1 MAGDE
6 RNFRSYYYE
15 KVGFRGV
22 EEKKS
27 LEILLKDKPLDV
39 IKLKQFCLR
48 FPVPSTHR
56 NRVWKV
62 LLGILP
68 PYTDSQQWIWDQRQ
82 VIYCDLSHALEVMG
96 HVSAGTSSSEKL
108 LLAWLVQKRCLYFD
122 YKSQLVKSDNLMKK
136 AIIDS
141 LLNLFDREVDA
152 YWIAQGFFHH
162 SNKFIEGHSK
172 FKDLLK
178 VKLEL
183 EDLSLYLHLIDI
195 RAIDSLPLEK
205 WFGQCFAGYIEET
218 SLVRIWDKLLG
229 GSCQI
234 IVFLAVALIIHF
246 RHSLMKSQTSKEVNQ
261 CFGNITKETAEI
273 VVSQAIDLWQEYGG
287 PTGLVISES
296 IKK

>member
-1 MAGDE
+1 MMAGDE

-62 LLGILP
+62 LLGKYAPKIKNWRLLYIIWIGILP

-122 YKSQLVKSDNLMKK
+122 YKSQVWIIFLMVHPITLNHVGFSLWKVTIWWRRPSSTHFWTSLTVKLMPTGSLKGSS
-136 AIIDS
+136 ITQIS
-141 LLNLFDREVDA
+141 LLRATLNLKTC
-152 YWIAQGFFHH
+152 WK
-162 SNKFIEGHSK
+162 SN
-172 FKDLLK
+172 
-178 VKLEL
+178 
-183 EDLSLYLHLIDI
+183 
-195 RAIDSLPLEK
+195 
-205 WFGQCFAGYIEET
+205 
-218 SLVRIWDKLLG
+218 
-229 GSCQI
+229 
-234 IVFLAVALIIHF
+234 
-246 RHSLMKSQTSKEVNQ
+246 
-261 CFGNITKETAEI
+261 
-273 VVSQAIDLWQEYGG
+273 
-287 PTGLVISES
+287 
-296 IKK
+296 